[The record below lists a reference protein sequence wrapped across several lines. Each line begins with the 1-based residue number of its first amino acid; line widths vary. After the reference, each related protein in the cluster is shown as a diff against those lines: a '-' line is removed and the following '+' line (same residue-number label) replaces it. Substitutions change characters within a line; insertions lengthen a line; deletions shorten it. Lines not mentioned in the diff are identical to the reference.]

1 MLVARLSVLL
11 IAAALS
17 RLAWSETI
25 VVPTQVSTIQ
35 AAIDRAEPLDVV
47 VVEPG
52 TYRENITLKTQVAV
66 VGRETARTRLQPQTA
81 SDPTVQ
87 ISVANDLQFS
97 GFTLTGASIGVSVS
111 ASLSIRITNVVF
123 VSASEA
129 AIDVIN
135 SEVDVANNVFFDNA
149 IAVRRNTNVEIS
161 SNIFRSNDVTITSTI
176 VDNNT
181 SVEANCWSN
190 NADLQPVGG
199 RETGYGL
206 RPTIGD
212 PQFVAEGDRDFHLK
226 EGSPCIDVGI
236 GVDVIDSTVAD
247 AGAYGGA
254 FADAFPMPVADVTLK
269 DASASGKAALTA
281 AWSPNLSYLVTHSTL
296 PGGYRVYYKQGSA
309 GPPYNGT
316 DAGGG
321 TQASPIDVGNV
332 TTATLSDLAP
342 VKPLP
347 TPTQLLGA
355 TAHNES
361 VELSWQAAAGASG
374 YRIHYGVGST
384 AENQVDA
391 GNVTT
396 FSVTGLANGTIYRFA
411 VGTLSSATY
420 YVVVTAHD
428 STPERH
434 ESAPSDEVSVQA
446 GGTEEAALSN
456 ELTARPEQT
465 VAYPTVPDQGGCF
478 IATAAYGADW
488 QAEVQALRDF
498 RDRYL
503 LPYAAGRWFVAHY
516 YELSPGVAAY
526 ISDHP
531 RTKPF
536 VRSLLTPLV
545 VFALFLLGSSGV
557 AKSVVI
563 ALLGC
568 LVALEVKRRNRNAAR
583 KRGAPLAC

>member
-1 MLVARLSVLL
+1 MLAARLSVVL

-17 RLAWSETI
+17 PLARSETI

-35 AAIDRAEPLDVV
+35 AAIDRAQPLDVV
-47 VVEPG
+47 LVEPG
-52 TYRENITLKTQVAV
+52 TYRESIALKTQVSV
-66 VGRETARTRLQPQTA
+66 LGRETARTLLQPQSA

-87 ISVANDLQFS
+87 ISLANDLLFS
-97 GFTLTGASIGVSVS
+97 GFTLTGASTGIEVS
-111 ASLSIRITNVVF
+111 ASLSVQITNVVF
-123 VSASEA
+123 ASASEA
-129 AIDVIN
+129 AIDVVN

-149 IAVRRNTNVEIS
+149 IAVRRNTTTVEIT
-161 SNIFRSNDVTITSTI
+161 SNIFRSNDVTMSSG
-176 VDNNT
+176 VDNNAN
-181 SVEANCWSN
+181 VEANCWSN
-190 NADLQPVGG
+190 NADLRPVGG
-199 RETGYGL
+199 SETGYGL
-206 RPTIGD
+206 RPTVGE
-212 PQFVAEGDRDFHLK
+212 PLFVAEGDRDFHLK
-226 EGSPCIDVGI
+226 EGSPCIDAGI

-247 AGAYGGA
+247 AGAYGGP
-254 FADAFPMPVADVTLK
+254 FADAFPMPVTGVTLT
-269 DASASGKAALTA
+269 DASTGGKAAFTA
-281 AWSPNLSYLVTHSTL
+281 AWSPNASYLVTHSTV
-296 PGGYRVYYKQGSA
+296 PGGYRVYYKQGSP

-321 TQASPIDVGNV
+321 MQPSPIDVGNV
-332 TTATLSDLAP
+332 TTFTLSDLAP

-355 TAHNES
+355 TPHNEA

-374 YRIHYGVGST
+374 YRIHYGVDST

-396 FSVTGLANGTIYRFA
+396 FSVTGLTNGTFYRFA

-428 STPERH
+428 STPQRH
-434 ESAPSDEVSVQA
+434 ESAESDEVSVQA

-465 VAYPTVPDQGGCF
+465 VAYPTLPDEGGCF

-503 LPYAAGRWFVAHY
+503 LPHAAGRWFVGRY
-516 YELSPGVAAY
+516 YELSPNVAAY
-526 ISDHP
+526 INDHP
-531 RTKPF
+531 STKPL

-545 VFALFLLGSSGV
+545 VVALFLLGSGAIAKSGV
-557 AKSVVI
+557 A
-563 ALLGC
+563 ALLGS
-568 LVALEVKRRNRNAAR
+568 LAVLELGRRKRDAAR
-583 KRGAPLAC
+583 ERGAPLRC